1 MFKYIFRIFL
11 LFFLFTAT
19 SFAEDSISVETRACL
34 SCHRIVTPGI
44 VKDWEASVHS
54 KTTLKEA
61 LNKNS
66 LSKKVSTNSTLA
78 KDDIV
83 IGCAECHTANSE
95 LHKDT
100 FEHNGFK
107 VHIVVSPKDCA
118 ICHSKEVEEYNKNLM
133 AEAYGNLK
141 DNPLYAKLIK
151 SSLEPSPNT
160 LSENDACLACHG
172 TKVEVKD
179 KVVKNTMLGEM
190 EFPLLSGWPNNGVGR
205 INPDGSKGAC
215 TSCHPRHSFSIEIA
229 RKPYTCS
236 QCHKGPDVPAYKVY
250 VVSKHGNIFYSEEK
264 NINFKNTPLK
274 AGEDFR
280 VPTCATCHVSLIVDS
295 NNNVIIERSHQM
307 NDRLAWRIFGL
318 IYAHPHPKDSYT
330 AKIKNKKGLSLPTE
344 LTGEFVKEFLISKR
358 GMKKRE
364 NKMKKICISC
374 HSTSWTEN
382 FFSKFHNTI
391 KTTNEQT
398 LEATKILLKAWE
410 KSVAEPSNPF
420 DETIEKM
427 WVEQW
432 LFYAN
437 SVRFASAMG
446 GADYGVFEKGRW
458 YLNKN
463 IQNMKEWL
471 MFLLKTKEV
480 KN

>member
-1 MFKYIFRIFL
+1 
-11 LFFLFTAT
+11 
-19 SFAEDSISVETRACL
+19 
-34 SCHRIVTPGI
+34 
-44 VKDWEASVHS
+44 
-54 KTTLKEA
+54 
-61 LNKNS
+61 
-66 LSKKVSTNSTLA
+66 
-78 KDDIV
+78 
-83 IGCAECHTANSE
+83 
-95 LHKDT
+95 
-100 FEHNGFK
+100 
-107 VHIVVSPKDCA
+107 
-118 ICHSKEVEEYNKNLM
+118 
-133 AEAYGNLK
+133 
-141 DNPLYAKLIK
+141 
-151 SSLEPSPNT
+151 
-160 LSENDACLACHG
+160 
-172 TKVEVKD
+172 
-179 KVVKNTMLGEM
+179 
-190 EFPLLSGWPNNGVGR
+190 
-205 INPDGSKGAC
+205 
-215 TSCHPRHSFSIEIA
+215 
-229 RKPYTCS
+229 
-236 QCHKGPDVPAYKVY
+236 
-250 VVSKHGNIFYSEEK
+250 
-264 NINFKNTPLK
+264 LK

-446 GADYGVFEKGRW
+446 GADYGVFEKR
-458 YLNKN
+458 
-463 IQNMKEWL
+463 
-471 MFLLKTKEV
+471 
-480 KN
+480 